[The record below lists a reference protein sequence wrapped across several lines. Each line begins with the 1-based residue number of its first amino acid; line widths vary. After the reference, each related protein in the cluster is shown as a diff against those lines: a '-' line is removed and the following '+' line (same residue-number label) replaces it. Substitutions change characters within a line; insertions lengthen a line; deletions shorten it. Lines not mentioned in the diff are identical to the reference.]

1 MGYNLEHMLYGDKS
15 GSFLARESI
24 PRVKIVQD
32 ILHAD
37 MTAALPEIDGIMRI
51 QSCVADIGHKI
62 KKCWYKIKNTI
73 ALKVD

>member
-1 MGYNLEHMLYGDKS
+1 
-15 GSFLARESI
+15 
-24 PRVKIVQD
+24 
-32 ILHAD
+32 